1 MVNPFQKL
9 AKLIYKH
16 NLSDRLFT
24 VSRLIFSYRN
34 LWIMIIISQK
44 PERKKEGKKTSRK
57 LYNLKKLKNET
68 VPKVLY
74 SMSLCKLH

>member
-44 PERKKEGKKTSRK
+44 PERKKEGKK
-57 LYNLKKLKNET
+57 NLEKAL
-68 VPKVLY
+68 
-74 SMSLCKLH
+74 